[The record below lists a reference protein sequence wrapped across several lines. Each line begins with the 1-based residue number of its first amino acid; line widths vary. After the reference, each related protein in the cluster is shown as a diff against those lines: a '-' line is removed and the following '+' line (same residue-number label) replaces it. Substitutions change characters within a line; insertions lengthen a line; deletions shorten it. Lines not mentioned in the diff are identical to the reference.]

1 MTSGDRTVIALVVAV
16 ALVVA
21 TNVARSLW
29 VPGSVHLWFNLALG
43 SAVVAAG
50 VGIGSMTADELGVGR
65 SSWAAGLRLGGIVFA
80 VIAGGLVVA
89 GLIPALH
96 GVLAD
101 DRTTVSTGRM
111 LLRVLVLIPIGTVLV
126 EELVFRGVL
135 HGLARRLAD
144 PVPAAIGVALLF
156 GLWHLLPVWRSSGGE
171 GLADGGA
178 GGGKAAA
185 VAATFVAT
193 FVAGLGFAWLR
204 ERSGSVIAPMAAHVA
219 TNSVAFA
226 VAWAVAR

>member
-1 MTSGDRTVIALVVAV
+1 MIRGDRTVV
-16 ALVVA
+16 ALVVVVA
-21 TNVARSLW
+21 LVAVANIARSLW
-29 VPGSVHLWFNLALG
+29 VPGSVHLWFNLAFG
-43 SAVVAAG
+43 AAVVGAG
-50 VGIGSMTADELGVGR
+50 VVIGSLTADELGVGR
-65 SSWAAGLRLGGIVFA
+65 ATWGAGLRLGGIVFA

-89 GLIPALH
+89 VLVPALH
-96 GVLAD
+96 GLLAD

-144 PVPAAIGVALLF
+144 PVPAAVGVAVLF

-171 GLADGGA
+171 GLADGGG

-185 VAATFVAT
+185 VAGTFVAT

-204 ERSGSVIAPMAAHVA
+204 ERSGSVIAPAAAHLA

>member
-1 MTSGDRTVIALVVAV
+1 MRDDRTVLAV

-21 TNVARSLW
+21 LVVVANVARSLW
-29 VPGSVHLWFNLALG
+29 VPGGWHLWFNLGL
-43 SAVVAAG
+43 G
-50 VGIGSMTADELGVGR
+50 VGAVAIGVGVGAMSADELGMGR
-65 SSWAAGLRLGGIVFA
+65 STWLAGLRLGGVVFA

-89 GLIPALH
+89 GLVPALQ
-96 GVLAD
+96 GLLAD

-135 HGLARRLAD
+135 HGLARRLAA
-144 PVPAAIGVALLF
+144 PVPAAIAVAVLF
-156 GLWHLLPVWRSSGGE
+156 GLWHLLPVWRSSGGD

-185 VAATFVAT
+185 VAGTFVAT
-193 FVAGLGFAWLR
+193 FLAGLGFAWLR
-204 ERSGSVIAPMAAHVA
+204 ERSGSVLAPMAAHLA